1 MNNERVDF
9 LKKVKQETMKDIG
22 ERAFLEQIRDLVDL
36 NLLHSNDDASAIE
49 LPSGEIL
56 VINVDMLVSKTD
68 VLPGMTFEQLGKKA
82 VTMSISDI
90 VAKGATPIGCLAS
103 VGFPLDMEV
112 SKAKEIIQGVRK
124 QCEEYNTLFLGGD
137 LNETDDTIV
146 DIVSFGLCKKDEII
160 SRKGAKPDDLLFST
174 GLFGLTS
181 LGYKLLLK
189 KHKLPMDLKKRV
201 IKSVYEPKARIAYLN
216 LLTKIPISS
225 CMDSSDGLLVT
236 LEELSNINKMGIDVT
251 DVPIES
257 KVESFSKKDDQNP
270 LNLVFIGGEEFEL
283 IFSISGEFE
292 QQLLK
297 HVKDSNLFVKK
308 IGYYTENHSNV
319 IISDSRFSEYSLL
332 NEGFQHFK
340 K

>member
-9 LKKVKQETMKDIG
+9 LKKAKNEIMKDIG
-22 ERAFLEQIRDLVDL
+22 ERAFLEQIRNLVDL
-36 NLLHSNDDASAIE
+36 NLLHSNDDASAVE

-68 VLPGMTFEQLGKKA
+68 VLPGMTPEQLGKKA

-90 VAKGATPIGCLAS
+90 VAKGVTPIGCLAS

-124 QCEEYNTLFLGGD
+124 QCEDYNTLFLGGD
-137 LNETDDTIV
+137 LNETDDVIV
-146 DIVSFGLCKKDEII
+146 DVVSFGLCKKNEII
-160 SRKGAKPDDLLFST
+160 SRKGAKHDDLLFST
-174 GLFGLTS
+174 GMFGLTS

-189 KHKLPMDLKKRV
+189 KHELPIDLKEKV
-201 IKSVYEPKARIAYLN
+201 IKSVYEPKAKINYLD
-216 LLTKIPISS
+216 LLMKVPINS

-236 LEELSNINKMGIDVT
+236 LEELSNINRMGIDIT
-251 DVPIES
+251 NVPIDS
-257 KVESFSKKDDQNP
+257 QVESFSIKEDQNP
-270 LNLVFIGGEEFEL
+270 LDLVFNGGEEFEL

-292 QQLLK
+292 KQLLK
-297 HVKDSNLFVKK
+297 HAKDNNLFVKK
-308 IGYYTENHSNV
+308 IGFFTENYGNI
-319 IISDSRFSEYSLL
+319 IISDSRFSKYSIS